1 MPVSPARYGCRMSKH
16 WKPQTVP
23 LKPSRIRRDPVRL
36 APAPPP
42 RRELSQAAVREREI
56 RGGIAGVLLVAVTLV
71 VATIGIS
78 WATFSRGDPQ
88 AAANAGRFG
97 QCYNASGPNC
107 VVDGGTIYVRGQKVQ
122 IAGIQ
127 APGIQGARCDAE
139 RERGIDAAVQL
150 AELLNKGVV
159 TIAGPTGHA
168 KIIEVD
174 GSDVGEAM
182 IARNLAR
189 RDLGEP
195 ANWCGK

>member
-1 MPVSPARYGCRMSKH
+1 MSKH

-42 RRELSQAAVREREI
+42 RRELSHAAVREREI
-56 RGGIAGVLLVAVTLV
+56 RSGIAGVLLVTAALIAAIV
-71 VATIGIS
+71 GIS
-78 WATFSRGDPQ
+78 WATFSRDDP
-88 AAANAGRFG
+88 AADARAHRFG
-97 QCYNASGPNC
+97 QCYNSSGLNC
-107 VVDGGTIYVRGQKVQ
+107 VIDGGTIQVRGQR
-122 IAGIQ
+122 IAIGGIE
-127 APGIQGARCDAE
+127 APRIQGARCDAE

-168 KIIEVD
+168 KTVEVD

-195 ANWCGK
+195 ANWCGE